1 MNKNNS
7 LGRIAAVL
15 LVLAIAAGAAAG
27 IWLDAQPQFR
37 DVTISAG
44 DEMPQLQDYLT
55 EYAVA
60 QKCAIVTDLSGLDS
74 TCVGEHQVVL
84 RSGAREQTVT
94 LRIVDTTAP
103 ELEVQDLELPL
114 GSELRIEDLVT
125 HVWDHTQVTVSYVQE
140 PQITEDYSDLT
151 VEIMAVDTSGNTTVA
166 TSSVSFIWMR
176 PEFVLEYGNLLTR
189 EDLLYTEEMAAELV
203 TDEDLERIN
212 AAPVGEYILTSTL
225 GNRTQEC
232 RITIQDTVPP
242 VLELK
247 EVQVFLGKRVKLKDF
262 VVSATDASGDVTL
275 TMLTTPDTSVKGTQ
289 TIVIEARDVNGNVTT
304 AETTLY
310 VVTDVTPPII
320 SGVSKTMNVEKN
332 STPDFME
339 GVSGYDGTDGKVE
352 VTVDSS
358 RVALDT
364 AGTYFLVYTARDSS
378 GNVATV
384 RRKVVVIHDAEDTAK
399 LVENIAGT
407 LSNDPETIRDYVRK
421 SISYSSSWGG
431 DDPIW
436 MGFTEKHGN
445 CYVHALCL
453 KAILDL
459 KGWNTQLIWVT
470 NKTHYWLV
478 IEIEEG
484 VWRHIDATPSNTH
497 SRYSLMTDD
506 ERHWT
511 LSGRNWDRSKWPAC
525 E

>member
-1 MNKNNS
+1 MNKNFS

-44 DEMPQLQDYLT
+44 DEMPQLEDYMT
-55 EYAVA
+55 EYAA
-60 QKCAIVTDLSGLDS
+60 ARKCAFVTDLTGLDS

-103 ELEVQDLELPL
+103 ELEVQDLQLPL

-140 PQITEDYSDLT
+140 PQITEDYSDLNL
-151 VEIMAVDTSGNTTVA
+151 EIMAKDTSGNTTVA
-166 TSSVSFIWMR
+166 TATVTFIWMHQ
-176 PEFVLEYGNLLTR
+176 EFVLEYGNLLTR
-189 EDLLYTEEMAAELV
+189 EDLLYTEEMASELI
-203 TDEDLERIN
+203 TDEDLEWLN
-212 AAPVGEYILTSTL
+212 SAPVGEHILTSTL
-225 GNRTQEC
+225 GDRTQEC
-232 RITIQDTVPP
+232 KITIQDTIAP

-247 EVQVFLGKRVKLKDF
+247 EVQIFLGKRVKLNDF
-262 VVSATDASGDVTL
+262 VVTATDASGDVTL
-275 TMLTTPDTSVKGTQ
+275 NMLTTPDTSVKGTQ
-289 TIVIEARDVNGNVTT
+289 TIVIEAVDAHGNVTT
-304 AETTLY
+304 AETKLY

-320 SGVSKTMNVEKN
+320 SGVSKTLYVEKN

-339 GVSGYDGTDGKVE
+339 GVSGYDATDGKVA
-352 VTVDSS
+352 VTVDAS
-358 RVALDT
+358 RVAMN
-364 AGTYFLVYTARDSS
+364 AGGTYFLVYTARDSS
-378 GNVATV
+378 GNVTTV
-384 RRKVVVIHDAEDTAK
+384 RRKVVVSHDEEDTAK
-399 LVENIAGT
+399 LVQNIAAT
-407 LSNDPETIRDYVRK
+407 LENNPETIRDYVRK

-478 IEIEEG
+478 IEIEDG
-484 VWRHIDATPSNTH
+484 VWRHIDATPGNTH
-497 SRYSLMTDD
+497 SRYSLMTDE